1 MKTFCIIGVLASAH
15 WLLLQ
20 TLLGLAHAVAYC
32 RFALETIV
40 GLGGFIPL
48 HFSVER
54 RLARALDVFANPIR
68 SLPLPASIWENGLTS
83 GLLLGLNSLFW
94 GACIGAMVLAA
105 VRAARKYGLMPPN
118 QSGFAVLRF
127 NLPNLHDLLVKNETL
142 VPVLTLA
149 FASAVGVALVFA
161 RMVWTENL
169 RYSFLVWNL
178 FLAWLPL
185 LFALLVCEL
194 HRKGHTRNWTF
205 ASLSA
210 VWLLFFPNAPY
221 IFTDL
226 IHLTTRFRGHFWVD
240 LTLILICALTG
251 LVLGFV
257 SLYLMQSVVARMFG
271 RVVSWMF
278 IAVVAGLSSF
288 GVYLGR
294 FVRVN
299 SWDVVTRPGK
309 LYDGVHAWVSD
320 PFAHST
326 SFAFPILFA
335 TFLFIAYVMLYAL
348 THLPQVQHK
357 PSSAPLPHSGLLPW
371 REDPPEDVAH

>member
-1 MKTFCIIGVLASAH
+1 MFGLFAPVVFAH
-15 WLLLQ
+15 WLVQ
-20 TLLGLAHAVAYC
+20 QALLGLARVLAQGRSV
-32 RFALETIV
+32 LESIV

-54 RLARALDVFANPIR
+54 RLARALEVFTNPIR
-68 SLPLPASIWENGLTS
+68 SLPLPASIWDNGLTS

-105 VRAARKYGLMPPN
+105 VRAARKYALMPPN

-127 NLPNLHDLLVKNETL
+127 NLPNLYDLLVKNEAL

-149 FASAVGVALVFA
+149 FASAVGLALVFA

-194 HRKGHTRNWTF
+194 QRNGHTRNWTF

-271 RVVSWMF
+271 RVVGWMF

-299 SWDVVTRPGK
+299 SWDVVARPGK
-309 LYDGVHAWVSD
+309 LFDGIHSWASD

-348 THLPQVQHK
+348 THLPQVNK
-357 PSSAPLPHSGLLPW
+357 LAIPAGRDED
-371 REDPPEDVAH
+371 RES